1 MDKNFQ
7 RSFYRYDRQTI
18 SMHAFHMY
26 AVKNRI
32 DFSSL
37 SDVAPAGAKV
47 DVTKLLIHEFD
58 IDGLNK
64 DVVTLLSR

>member
-1 MDKNFQ
+1 
-7 RSFYRYDRQTI
+7 
-18 SMHAFHMY
+18 MY

-37 SDVAPAGAKV
+37 SDVAGAKV
-47 DVTKLLIHEFD
+47 DVTKYLIHEFD

-64 DVVTLLSR
+64 DVVILLSR